1 MHFFGCEECRNH
13 FLEMYDACRYGR
25 CEPDADA
32 SLWLWR
38 AHNVVNART
47 HGHVEDGY
55 ITSNTPENAVSFWAW
70 PSVEQCASCRNGK
83 KWDLD
88 GVRAFLKRE
97 YGNGSS
103 SASGVSRRGRAF
115 IFPSQAGA
123 ARRGAAARLLAPT
136 WPSDR
141 RSGRWLRDL
150 SLFAPAAA
158 FDAPQQV
165 QVAPLVC
172 KLLTLCVPCTRRC

>member
-1 MHFFGCEECRNH
+1 MHFFGCEECRDH

-25 CEPDADA
+25 CDADADA

-55 ITSNTPENAVSFWAW
+55 ITANTPDNAAAFWAF
-70 PSVEQCASCRNGK
+70 PSPRAVRRLPRRK

-103 SASGVSRRGRAF
+103 SASGVSARGRALTYF
-115 IFPSQAGA
+115 SQAGA
-123 ARRGAAARLLAPT
+123 AARRRRPALSRLHGLLIVGLVVGCVICLCLLRRRPT
-136 WPSDR
+136 TR
-141 RSGRWLRDL
+141 RSRYGLPR
-150 SLFAPAAA
+150 
-158 FDAPQQV
+158 
-165 QVAPLVC
+165 
-172 KLLTLCVPCTRRC
+172 